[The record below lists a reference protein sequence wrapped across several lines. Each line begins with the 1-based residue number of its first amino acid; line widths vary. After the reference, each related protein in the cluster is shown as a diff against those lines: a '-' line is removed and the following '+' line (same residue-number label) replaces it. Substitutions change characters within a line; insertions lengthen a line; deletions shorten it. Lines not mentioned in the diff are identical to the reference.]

1 MKLQVLKTGDFRKFK
16 GFLAKPRNAKNRAI
30 LERYG
35 RIGVKALEEA
45 TPMDSGLTAACW
57 GYEIIEGPN
66 GYELVWTNSN
76 VVDGWANIAIL
87 IQYGHATG
95 TGGYVEG
102 VDYINPA
109 LKSVFEGIAA
119 NIWDEVRQ

>member
-1 MKLQVLKTGDFRKFK
+1 MRVKVVKAGNFTKME
-16 GFLAKPRNAKNRAI
+16 GFLSRAKNANHRRV
-30 LERYG
+30 LEKYG
-35 RIGVKALEEA
+35 KIGVKALQDY
-45 TPMDSGLTAACW
+45 TPVDSGLTAASW

-66 GYELVWTNSN
+66 GFELVWTNSN
-76 VVDGWANIAIL
+76 VKDGWANIAIL

-109 LKSVFEGIAA
+109 LRSVFEGISDD
-119 NIWDEVRQ
+119 IRKDVGL